1 MHFLRKLWITGFLA
15 IVSGLGSVW
24 AQQSPS
30 GQSPQNPGATT
41 ESPTPQSPATPANPT
56 TTENPSV
63 SASSASAQQH
73 MSTQKEKHWTG
84 SLVDVRCMAKA
95 LGSGT
100 LNASP
105 AATASNPTA
114 ATPHFTPAPDQ
125 LQQPGGQ
132 GAGAM
137 PAGQAGSASR
147 PGVGPTYPGQE
158 SGQNPDMNQTQSA
171 QAAAAAERMDAAAKQ
186 CAASTS
192 TQSFGLALS
201 DGKVVQ
207 LDNQG
212 NTQAS
217 EALKTIDVQPGKKVK
232 AKVTGTVE
240 DNNVVRVASVEVKGK
255 KVNPS
260 SSMGGPAGEVK

>member
-1 MHFLRKLWITGFLA
+1 MHFLRKLWITGLLA
-15 IVSGLGSVW
+15 MVAALGSVW
-24 AQQSPS
+24 AQQSPND
-30 GQSPQNPGATT
+30 QSPQNPGATT
-41 ESPTPQSPATPANPT
+41 ESATPQSPATPANPT

-63 SASSASAQQH
+63 NASSASAQRH
-73 MSTQKEKHWTG
+73 MSTEKEKHWSG
-84 SLVDVRCMAKA
+84 SLVDVGCMAKT

-100 LNASP
+100 SNASP
-105 AATASNPTA
+105 AATAGTPAA

-132 GAGAM
+132 GAGAT
-137 PAGQAGSASR
+137 PAGQAGSAGR

-158 SGQNPDMNQTQSA
+158 SGQNPDISQTQSA

-232 AKVTGTVE
+232 AKVTGAVE
-240 DNNVVRVASVEVKGK
+240 DNNIVRVASVEVKGK
-255 KVNPS
+255 KISPS

>member
-1 MHFLRKLWITGFLA
+1 
-15 IVSGLGSVW
+15 
-24 AQQSPS
+24 
-30 GQSPQNPGATT
+30 
-41 ESPTPQSPATPANPT
+41 
-56 TTENPSV
+56 
-63 SASSASAQQH
+63 
-73 MSTQKEKHWTG
+73 
-84 SLVDVRCMAKA
+84 
-95 LGSGT
+95 
-100 LNASP
+100 
-105 AATASNPTA
+105 
-114 ATPHFTPAPDQ
+114 
-125 LQQPGGQ
+125 
-132 GAGAM
+132 
-137 PAGQAGSASR
+137 
-147 PGVGPTYPGQE
+147 
-158 SGQNPDMNQTQSA
+158 MNQTQSA

-240 DNNVVRVASVEVKGK
+240 DNNIVRVASVEVKGK